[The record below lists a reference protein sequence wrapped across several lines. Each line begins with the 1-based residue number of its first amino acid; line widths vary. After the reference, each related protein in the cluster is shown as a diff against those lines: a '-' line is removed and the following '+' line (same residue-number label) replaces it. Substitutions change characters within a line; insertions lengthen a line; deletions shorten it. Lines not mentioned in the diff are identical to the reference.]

1 MNWRRSDIPHLS
13 ETQFRSWQSLLEER
27 TGMYIPFE
35 RRSLLQSSLAIR
47 MREIAC
53 VDYEEYLAKVLE
65 KPAGVM
71 EWSTLIDRL
80 MVRETRFCR
89 NTESLALVQR
99 FLTARIANK
108 PEGAPMNIW
117 SVGCCTG
124 EEPYSLAI
132 VCNEAYLAN
141 KREPRFGISGTD
153 ISLSALQIARTGEY
167 SRRQMSNMNQAWV
180 ERYFEQTTEEKFAV
194 QSVLKQKVCFSMSN
208 IVDIEK
214 NPLRNLD
221 VIYCQNVLVYFREE
235 KKTKVLDSLAERL
248 APGGLLV
255 IAQGETS
262 KWRHPSLEKVDDN
275 LTLAFVRKES
285 PVTTQI
291 TH

>member
-1 MNWRRSDIPHLS
+1 MN
-13 ETQFRSWQSLLEER
+13 ETQFQSWQTLLEER

-35 RRSLLQSSLAIR
+35 RRSLLQSSLVIR

-53 VDYEEYLAKVLE
+53 TDYEEYLGKVLE

-99 FLTARIANK
+99 FLTKRIVDK
-108 PEGAPMNIW
+108 SEGAPVNIW

-132 VCNEAYLAN
+132 ACNEAYLESD
-141 KREPRFGISGTD
+141 RTPRFGVSGTD
-153 ISLSALQIARTGEY
+153 ISLSALQIARAGQY
-167 SRRQMSNMNQAWV
+167 SRRQMSNMDQEWIS
-180 ERYFEQTTEEKFAV
+180 RYFEQTGEEQFSV
-194 QSVLKQKVCFSMSN
+194 QSGLKQKVCFSMSN

-235 KKTKVLDSLAERL
+235 KKIKVLDSLAERL

-262 KWRHPSLEKVDDN
+262 KWRHQSLEKVDDN
-275 LTLAFVRKES
+275 LTLAFVRKE
-285 PVTTQI
+285 PTVTTQI

>member
-1 MNWRRSDIPHLS
+1 MNWRHAQIPPLN
-13 ETQFRSWQSLLEER
+13 EVQFKSWQTLLEER
-27 TGMYIPFE
+27 TGMYIPYE

-47 MREIAC
+47 MRE
-53 VDYEEYLAKVLE
+53 VDCDNYDAYLARVKE
-65 KPAGVM
+65 RPAGVK
-71 EWSTLIDRL
+71 EWATLVDRI

-89 NTESLALVQR
+89 NTESLELVER
-99 FLTARIANK
+99 FLRHRIAGM
-108 PEGAPMNIW
+108 PEDKAVNVW

-132 VCNEAYLAN
+132 TCNEAFMAN
-141 KREPRFGISGTD
+141 DRPAKYGVSGTD
-153 ISLSALQIARTGEY
+153 ISLPALQIAREGRY
-167 SRRQMSNMNQAWV
+167 SRRQMSNMKPEWIS
-180 ERYFEQTTEEKFAV
+180 RYFVDQGEGQFIVSPEIKEH
-194 QSVLKQKVCFSMSN
+194 VCFSMSN
-208 IVDIEK
+208 IVDIAR

-235 KKTKVLDSLAERL
+235 RKHMVLDNLAGRL

-262 KWRHPSLEKVDDN
+262 KWHNDSLQKVDDN
-275 LTLAFVRKES
+275 LTLAFVRREQ
-285 PVTTQI
+285 PLATQN

>member
-1 MNWRRSDIPHLS
+1 MN
-13 ETQFRSWQSLLEER
+13 ETQFQSWQTLLEER

-35 RRSLLQSSLAIR
+35 RRSLLQSSLVIR

-53 VDYEEYLAKVLE
+53 TDYEEYLGKVLE

-99 FLTARIANK
+99 FLTKRIIDK
-108 PEGAPMNIW
+108 SEGAPVNIW

-132 VCNEAYLAN
+132 ACNEAYLEN
-141 KREPRFGISGTD
+141 DLTPRFGVSGTD
-153 ISLSALQIARTGEY
+153 ISLSALQIARAGQY
-167 SRRQMSNMNQAWV
+167 SRRQMSNMDQEWIS
-180 ERYFEQTTEEKFAV
+180 RYFEQTGEEQFSV
-194 QSVLKQKVCFSMSN
+194 QPGLKQKVCFSMSN

-235 KKTKVLDSLAERL
+235 KKIKVLDSLAERL

-262 KWRHPSLEKVDDN
+262 KWRHQSLEKVDDN
-275 LTLAFVRKES
+275 LTLAFVRKE
-285 PVTTQI
+285 PTVTTQI